1 VTRPPGLR
9 ANEKIERNNFIS
21 HSMEL
26 TKILDKVFLL
36 KFIKFCMVGFSGIF
50 VDFGTTYFFKE
61 VLKVQKYVANAI
73 GFTLAATTNY
83 FLNRIWTFNSHNP
96 QILQEF
102 SRFFIIALIGLG
114 INSAIIWLL
123 NGKFKINFYLSK
135 LIATLIVTLWNFLIN
150 AYFTF
155 A

>member
-1 VTRPPGLR
+1 
-9 ANEKIERNNFIS
+9 
-21 HSMEL
+21 MEL
-26 TKILDKVFLL
+26 SKLVDKVFLL
-36 KFIKFCMVGFSGIF
+36 KFIKFCIVGFSGIF

-61 VLKVQKYVANAI
+61 VLKVHKYIANAI

-96 QILQEF
+96 QIILEF
-102 SRFFIIALIGLG
+102 SRFFIIAVIGLG
-114 INSAIIWLL
+114 INSTIIWLL

-135 LIATLIVTLWNFLIN
+135 LVATVIVTLWNFLIN